1 MNDVTI
7 SQLASNI
14 KWWSNHVNNVQQ
26 TSEQSSLHRS
36 VYLYN
41 LWSRCKDLS
50 KLLAQKVNSEL

>member
-7 SQLASNI
+7 SQIALNI
-14 KWWSNHVNNVQQ
+14 QWQSNHANNVQQ
-26 TSEQSSLHRS
+26 TSEQSSLQRS

-41 LWSRCKDLS
+41 LWGRCKDLS